1 MYANSLNGLANF
13 SWTPFVAPSLVT
25 AGSKDASSTA
35 VAHVLDGIAQEDG
48 SKERP
53 EQVDVHNIV
62 VSILFS
68 IIPI

>member
-1 MYANSLNGLANF
+1 MALRTSN
-13 SWTPFVAPSLVT
+13 VAPSLIT
-25 AGSKDASSTA
+25 AASKDANSTA

-48 SKERP
+48 SKERR